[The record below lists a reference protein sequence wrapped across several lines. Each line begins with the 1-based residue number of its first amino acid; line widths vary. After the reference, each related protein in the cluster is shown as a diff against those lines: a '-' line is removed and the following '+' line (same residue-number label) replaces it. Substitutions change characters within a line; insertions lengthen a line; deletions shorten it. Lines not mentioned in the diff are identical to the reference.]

1 MSNQYM
7 EKPYQNAEGYSDPTA
22 YQAIRN
28 CLRENQ
34 IGYMPLVMIYSS
46 EKDPEAKMV
55 RKGACFA
62 LQNNCI
68 PVSPQLICQDCFY
81 GECRV
86 DQVKARR
93 IALILL
99 NKCKEIWFVGE
110 GDDAFIPRLI
120 DKAFSLGIKLRFYSD
135 SMKEVIN
142 V

>member
-7 EKPYQNAEGYSDPTA
+7 EKPYRNAEGYSDPTA
-22 YQAIRN
+22 YQAILN
-28 CLRENQ
+28 CERAGQ
-34 IGYMPLVMIYSS
+34 TGYMPLVMIYSA
-46 EKDPEAKMV
+46 EKDPEAKLV

-81 GECRV
+81 RECRV

-120 DKAFSLGIKLRFYSD
+120 DKAFSQGIKLRFYSD